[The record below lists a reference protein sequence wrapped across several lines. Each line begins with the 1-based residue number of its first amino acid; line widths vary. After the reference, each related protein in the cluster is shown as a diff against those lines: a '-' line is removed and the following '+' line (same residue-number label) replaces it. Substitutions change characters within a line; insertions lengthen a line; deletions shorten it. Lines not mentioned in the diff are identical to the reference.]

1 MSSPSS
7 PRASALAEDEGWG
20 TNNVSSSP
28 PSQQHWPVLPQAAS
42 TTPFNKGL
50 WSKEE
55 EALFEEGL
63 VRYGRNNKRISQLV
77 GTRSVTQVMA
87 KKEYRQ
93 KKAKKETVKNLPQS
107 IHPPAPLCPAEPGV
121 HLAGE
126 CLQCIAGCGKLSG
139 HRGLHKRS
147 FSTNVMHV
155 GPNRAQNPPAY
166 NPNPNYAQTP
176 PAYNPNPNY
185 AHSLFTHAV
194 PCDPP
199 PIHRPLP
206 GAFPVAFEAD
216 PFHTRDKTYLRHCLR
231 NATFWSFPPKDHF
244 EMPVLPGWQILGS
257 AKSTGITFTYRVALP
272 LQLSELLPPQFCATN
287 DCIKTTPYTSVNIFD
302 NENGTFTVL
311 YEDGHQRREATVP
324 SEKLEHYD
332 IMMGKEITVHT
343 LKTALEISDIIKLA
357 SKGNDLDS
365 PLVGTFKTLLENIQE
380 NESSMNWEE
389 NEKESFDF
397 ESYVT
402 KEMGLVT
409 PHL

>member
-1 MSSPSS
+1 M
-7 PRASALAEDEGWG
+7 
-20 TNNVSSSP
+20 
-28 PSQQHWPVLPQAAS
+28 
-42 TTPFNKGL
+42 
-50 WSKEE
+50 
-55 EALFEEGL
+55 
-63 VRYGRNNKRISQLV
+63 
-77 GTRSVTQVMA
+77 
-87 KKEYRQ
+87 
-93 KKAKKETVKNLPQS
+93 
-107 IHPPAPLCPAEPGV
+107 PA
-121 HLAGE
+121 
-126 CLQCIAGCGKLSG
+126 
-139 HRGLHKRS
+139 
-147 FSTNVMHV
+147 
-155 GPNRAQNPPAY
+155 
-166 NPNPNYAQTP
+166 
-176 PAYNPNPNY
+176 
-185 AHSLFTHAV
+185 
-194 PCDPP
+194 
-199 PIHRPLP
+199 
-206 GAFPVAFEAD
+206 
-216 PFHTRDKTYLRHCLR
+216 
-231 NATFWSFPPKDHF
+231 
-244 EMPVLPGWQILGS
+244 LPGWQILGS

-332 IMMGKEITVHT
+332 IMTGKEITVHT
-343 LKTALEISDIIKLA
+343 LKTGECPKIYLKKYYTTPLTPFSHVPPSLLPIATLDKNSALEISDIIKLA